1 MKAAVLGIVLLFGLL
16 PQAERVGRAWYVCS
30 DQNLVLRVVVPNLIN
45 RALISFATLLVFGAA
60 AHAQDPAAGLQL
72 AKARARHLQHGINS
86 SDWFAQTGD
95 YSAAHL
101 NGFMDAQDI
110 ALIAHLGFDNVRI
123 AVDAAAL
130 EQDPRDAAGLNA
142 EFLSH
147 LDHAVDSCL
156 ANGLAVQIDLHPTDS
171 YKQQLRS
178 SDQAV
183 EQFVSL
189 WRKLAAHYAGRNPD
203 RIFFEILNEPQI
215 ASRSRWSSMQEH
227 IAGAIRAAAPR
238 NTIIATGPNYSSI
251 YDLLALHPL
260 ADGNVIYN
268 FHFYDPHEF
277 THQGA
282 TWGLPWWKYTH
293 GIPYPPD
300 DAKMQALLTQVPT
313 LQDRYTLENYWL
325 DHWDGHHIRMLID
338 EAAAWAHQYNVPLI
352 CNEFGVYK
360 NNSDDVSRANWIRD
374 VRTAIEADNIGWAMW
389 EYRGSF
395 GLVNKQ
401 DGQAA
406 QPDSAILSALGLK
419 SH

>member
-1 MKAAVLGIVLLFGLL
+1 MPAFFHRSFVLFAV
-16 PQAERVGRAWYVCS
+16 
-30 DQNLVLRVVVPNLIN
+30 
-45 RALISFATLLVFGAA
+45 LLVFGVD
-60 AHAQDPAAGLQL
+60 AHTQDRAAGLQL

-95 YSAAHL
+95 YSPARIDR
-101 NGFMDAQDI
+101 FMDAQDI
-110 ALIAHLGFDNVRI
+110 ALIARLGFENVRI
-123 AVDAAAL
+123 AIDASALEKEPRGADGLSTEYLSLLDRAVDA
-130 EQDPRDAAGLNA
+130 
-142 EFLSH
+142 
-147 LDHAVDSCL
+147 CL
-156 ANGLAVQIDLHPTDS
+156 ADGLAVQIDLHPTDN

-178 SDQAV
+178 SDEAV
-183 EQFVSL
+183 DQIILL
-189 WRKLAAHYAGRNPD
+189 WRKLATHYAGRNPD

-215 ASRSRWSSMQEH
+215 TSRNRWSSIQDR
-227 IAGAIRAAAPR
+227 IAGVIRAAAPR

-260 ADGNVIYN
+260 ADGNVIYS

-300 DAKMQALLTQVPT
+300 DSKMQELLPQVPT

-325 DHWDGHHIRMLID
+325 DHWDGRHIRMLID
-338 EAAAWAHQYNVPLI
+338 EAAAWAHQYDVPLI

-360 NNSDDVSRANWIRD
+360 NNSDAVSRANWIHD
-374 VRTAIEADNIGWAMW
+374 VRTALEADNIGWTMW

-401 DGQAA
+401 DGQPA
-406 QPDSAILSALGLK
+406 QPDGAILSALGFK
-419 SH
+419 SR

>member
-1 MKAAVLGIVLLFGLL
+1 MRDMFALI
-16 PQAERVGRAWYVCS
+16 R
-30 DQNLVLRVVVPNLIN
+30 NLIPRVVVPNSIH
-45 RALISFATLLVFGAA
+45 RASLLLAVFFVSIAA
-60 AHAQDPAAGLQL
+60 AHALDRAAGLQI
-72 AKARARHLQHGINS
+72 AKTRARHLQHGINS

-95 YSAAHL
+95 YSPAHI

-110 ALIAHLGFDNVRI
+110 SLIARLGFDNLRI
-123 AVDAAAL
+123 AVDAGAL
-130 EQDPRDAAGLNA
+130 EQEPRDAAGLNA
-142 EFLSH
+142 EYVGH

-156 ANGLAVQIDLHPTDS
+156 ANGLAVQIDLHPTDN
-171 YKQQLRS
+171 YKQQLHS
-178 SDQAV
+178 SLAAADQL
-183 EQFVSL
+183 VSL
-189 WRKLAAHYAGRNPD
+189 WRKLAAHYAGRNPELL
-203 RIFFEILNEPQI
+203 FFEILNEPQI
-215 ASRSRWSSMQEH
+215 TSRTRWSSMQERV
-227 IAGAIRAAAPR
+227 AGAIRTVAPR

-260 ADGNVIYN
+260 PDGNVIYS

-282 TWGLPWWKYTH
+282 TWGLPWWQYTH

-300 DAKMQALLTQVPT
+300 DAKMPALLTQVPA

-325 DHWDGHHIRMLID
+325 DHWDGRHIRMLID

-352 CNEFGVYK
+352 CNEFGVFK
-360 NNSDDVSRANWIRD
+360 NNTDPVSRANWIRD
-374 VRTAIEADNIGWAMW
+374 VRTALEADNIGWAMW

-401 DGQAA
+401 DGQPA
-406 QPDSAILSALGLK
+406 QPDGAILSALGLK

>member
-1 MKAAVLGIVLLFGLL
+1 MFALIK
-16 PQAERVGRAWYVCS
+16 
-30 DQNLVLRVVVPNLIN
+30 NLIPRVVVPNLIC
-45 RALISFATLLVFGAA
+45 RASLLFALLLAFGVA
-60 AHAQDPAAGLQL
+60 AHAQDRAPGLQV
-72 AKARARHLQHGINS
+72 AKARARHLQRGINT

-95 YSAAHL
+95 YSAAHID
-101 NGFMDAQDI
+101 GFMDAQDV
-110 ALIAHLGFDNVRI
+110 ALIARLGFDNVRI
-123 AVDAAAL
+123 AIDADAL
-130 EQDPRDAAGLNA
+130 EKDPRSANDLNS
-142 EFLSH
+142 EYLGH
-147 LDHAVDSCL
+147 LDHAIDACL
-156 ANGLAVQIDLHPTDS
+156 ANGLAVQIDLHPTDN
-171 YKQQLRS
+171 YKKQLRS
-178 SDQAV
+178 SEAAADQL
-183 EQFVSL
+183 VSL
-189 WRKLAAHYAGRNPD
+189 WRKLAAHYAGRDPE
-203 RIFFEILNEPQI
+203 RVFFEILNEPQFT
-215 ASRSRWSSMQEH
+215 SRDRWSSIQE
-227 IAGAIRAAAPR
+227 RMAAAIHAVAAR

-282 TWGLPWWKYTH
+282 TWGLSWWKYTH

-325 DHWDGHHIRMLID
+325 DHWDGRHIRMVID
-338 EAAAWAHQYNVPLI
+338 EAAAWSHQYNVPLI

-360 NNSDDVSRANWIRD
+360 NNSDVNSRANWIHD
-374 VRTAIEADNIGWAMW
+374 VRTALEADGIGWAMW

-406 QPDSAILSALGLK
+406 QPDGAIVSALGLK
-419 SH
+419 GR